1 MKKNLLRTIILF
13 LFLKP
18 WGAFGQEFKTVGYL
32 PTYRFGLVDKM
43 ELERLTHLNISFAN
57 PDQNGILQTNGVDIS
72 DAVYEGHKAGVEVFI
87 ALAGGAASLSDW
99 EKWITPE
106 NRSEFISGIIEYA
119 KFYKLQGVDV
129 DIEWGVVNDDYSG
142 FVLELKDSLVSHD
155 LQMSAAL
162 PAIYRY
168 PEITAEAL
176 ASFDWINLMA
186 YDLTGPWQ
194 PDNMGSHSPYSL
206 ALNSIDYWSKE
217 GLEKKRMTLGVP
229 FYGWDF
235 TDRKKVKSAT
245 FANLVKLDPAN
256 AYKDRVGD
264 IFYNGIPTITKKT
277 LLALNEVSGVMIW
290 EIGQD
295 DLSDYSLLQHIDEL
309 IGQYQTNSILS
320 QEEVVNM
327 SIYPNPVLRTV
338 TVNTGLIKG
347 AKISVLSAM
356 TQLIYSTDSFDLNEV
371 SIDMSSYSSG
381 IYFIVIEKKGFR
393 KAFKVV
399 KI

>member
-1 MKKNLLRTIILF
+1 MKTNLLCTLILF
-13 LFLKP
+13 FFLKP

-32 PTYRFGLVDKM
+32 PTYRFSLVNRI

-99 EKWITPE
+99 AKWITPN
-106 NRSEFISGIIEYA
+106 NRPKFISGIIEYV
-119 KFYKLQGVDV
+119 KSHKLQGVDV
-129 DIEWGVVNDDYSG
+129 DIEWGVVNADYSG
-142 FVLELKDSLVSHD
+142 FVLELKDSLVNHN
-155 LQMSAAL
+155 LHMSAAL

-176 ASFDWINLMA
+176 AAFDWVNLMA

-194 PDNMGSHSPYSL
+194 PENMGPHSPYSF
-206 ALNSIDYWSKE
+206 AVNSIDYWSKE

-235 TDRKKVKSAT
+235 TDRKKVKSIT
-245 FANLVKLDPAN
+245 FANLVKLDSAN

-264 IFYNGIPTITKKT
+264 IFYNGIPTITQKT
-277 LLALNEVSGVMIW
+277 LLALNEVGGVMIW

-309 IGQYQTNSILS
+309 IEQYQTNSVLG
-320 QEEVVNM
+320 QEEIVKV

-347 AKISVLSAM
+347 AKVSVLSATM
-356 TQLIYSTDSFDLNEV
+356 QLIDSTDSLDLNEV
-371 SIDMSSYSSG
+371 LIDMSSYSSG
-381 IYFIVIEKKGFR
+381 VYFIVIEKKGFR
-393 KAFKVV
+393 KAFKLV
-399 KI
+399 KV

>member
-1 MKKNLLRTIILF
+1 MKINLLYTIVLL

-32 PTYRFGLVDKM
+32 PTYRFGLVNKM
-43 ELERLTHLNISFAN
+43 ELEKLTHLNISFAN
-57 PDQNGILQTNGVDIS
+57 PDQNGILQTSGVDIS
-72 DAVYEGHKAGVEVFI
+72 DAVYEGHQAGVEVFI
-87 ALAGGAASLSDW
+87 AIAGGAASLADW
-99 EKWITPE
+99 AKWITPN
-106 NRSEFISGIIEYA
+106 NRPKFISGIIEYV
-119 KFYKLQGVDV
+119 KSHELQGVDV

-142 FVLELKDSLVSHD
+142 FVLELKDSLVNNN
-155 LQMSAAL
+155 LLMSAAL

-176 ASFDWINLMA
+176 ASFDWVNIMA

-194 PDNMGSHSPYSL
+194 PDNMGPHSPYSF
-206 ALNSIDYWSKE
+206 ALSSIDYWSKE

-235 TDRKKVKSAT
+235 TDRNKVKSAT

-295 DLSDYSLLQHIDEL
+295 NFGDHSLLRHIDEL
-309 IGQYQTNSILS
+309 IEQYQTNSILS
-320 QEEVVNM
+320 QEAVVKV

-347 AKISVLSAM
+347 AKISVLSAAM
-356 TQLIYSTDSFDLNEV
+356 QLIESVDSADSNEIL
-371 SIDMSSYSSG
+371 IDMSSYPSG
-381 IYFIVIEKKGFR
+381 IYFAVIEKKGFR
-393 KAFKVV
+393 KAFKLV

>member
-1 MKKNLLRTIILF
+1 
-13 LFLKP
+13 
-18 WGAFGQEFKTVGYL
+18 
-32 PTYRFGLVDKM
+32 
-43 ELERLTHLNISFAN
+43 
-57 PDQNGILQTNGVDIS
+57 
-72 DAVYEGHKAGVEVFI
+72 VYEGHKAGVEVFI
-87 ALAGGAASLSDW
+87 AIAGGAASLADW
-99 EKWITPE
+99 AKWITPN
-106 NRSEFISGIIEYA
+106 NRPKFISGIVEYV
-119 KFYKLQGVDV
+119 KSHELQGVDV
-129 DIEWGVVNDDYSG
+129 DIEWGVVNADYSG
-142 FVLELKDSLVSHD
+142 FVLELKDSLVNHN
-155 LQMSAAL
+155 LLMSAAL
-162 PAIYRY
+162 PANYRY

-194 PDNMGSHSPYSL
+194 PDIMGPHSPYSL
-206 ALNSIDYWSKE
+206 ALPSIDYWSKE
-217 GLEKKRMTLGVP
+217 GLDKKRMTLGVP

-295 DLSDYSLLQHIDEL
+295 DLGNHSLLKHIDKL
-309 IGQYQTNSILS
+309 INQYQANSILS
-320 QEEVVNM
+320 QEAVVKV

-347 AKISVLSAM
+347 AKISVLSAAM
-356 TQLIYSTDSFDLNEV
+356 QLIESVDSPDSNEV
-371 SIDMSSYSSG
+371 MIDMSSYSSE
-381 IYFIVIEKKGFR
+381 IYFVVIEKKGFS
-393 KAFKVV
+393 KAFKLV